1 MPRQRKK
8 LLFVCFAPE
17 GELHSDCQNEPFSN
31 DATFHA
37 DDRIKIWIGY
47 RNDLDTSYN
56 GSMTF
61 RQVLARAEINLLQ
74 AMSAKSNSNQRA
86 QWLEAF
92 PGVATRA
99 SDHVF
104 QQLEHGERAF
114 KQAVCPNALCRER
127 GELLQMEWIAIK
139 PNASSSKKSVEG
151 FLVGYVFRLQGQEMI
166 SICRNYYFDLY
177 RFQREDGTVSPD
189 MFLRTVQSD
198 NRPQAAA
205 KPTPSASSTK
215 SMERRRRSVRLQ
227 SSEALDNEV
236 LEDGSSDDELSTT
249 TAHAT
254 EDNTVRTPPGMP
266 AIEPAQILEDEIHD
280 KEEEIVPASTVVGPL
295 STRNEYTWMIC
306 QICHTYGVR
315 ALIMPNIANHIRT
328 LEQAVREDNRL
339 VLCQSFAKIMTTL
352 VTTTSANAVSD
363 FLGEQ
368 YETMVNS
375 VVAEFGMDLL
385 SRNEG
390 AMFME
395 SMGRAMVAGRSEE
408 LSMAYAALRGSMVAY
423 AGRK

>member
-8 LLFVCFAPE
+8 LPFVCFAPE
-17 GELHSDCQNEPFSN
+17 GELRSDCQNEPFSN

-61 RQVLARAEINLLQ
+61 GQVLAQAEVNLLH
-74 AMSAKSNSNQRA
+74 AMSAKPNSNQRA

-92 PGVATRA
+92 PGVATKA
-99 SDHVF
+99 SDHVV
-104 QQLEHGERAF
+104 QQIDHGERAF

-127 GELLQMEWIAIK
+127 GELLQMEWIAIR

-151 FLVGYVFRLQGQEMI
+151 FLVGYIFNLQGREMI

-198 NRPQAAA
+198 DSPQAKTA
-205 KPTPSASSTK
+205 PSASSKK
-215 SMERRRRSVRLQ
+215 SMPSGE
-227 SSEALDNEV
+227 DP
-236 LEDGSSDDELSTT
+236 EDGSFDDEPLMT
-249 TAHAT
+249 TADAT
-254 EDNTVRTPPGMP
+254 DDSPAQTSPGMSTV
-266 AIEPAQILEDEIHD
+266 ESTQILEDEVHD
-280 KEEEIVPASTVVGPL
+280 KEEEFVPASTFVGPL
-295 STRNEYTWMIC
+295 STRDEYTWMIC
-306 QICHTYGVR
+306 QICHTYGARVLNMPEIVR
-315 ALIMPNIANHIRT
+315 HIRI
-328 LEQAVREDNRL
+328 LDQALREDNRL
-339 VLCQSFAKIMTTL
+339 VLCQSFAKIMTIL
-352 VTTTSANAVSD
+352 VTTTSANPVSD
-363 FLGEQ
+363 FLDEE
-368 YETMVNS
+368 YESLVNS

-390 AMFME
+390 AIFME
-395 SMGRAMVAGRSEE
+395 RMGRAMVAGQSED
-408 LSMAYAALRGSMVAY
+408 LRMAYAALRGSMIAY